1 MDSFPRLNKAYRRW
15 LPRPRRTRNQ
25 HVGISFSKKCQRIP
39 GTIIISIDVPEL
51 KVQAATICFQPVQI
65 GSRTLRTTIG
75 DNNVARYSSESS
87 GGGTIGVGATGV
99 GFRWITR

>member
-51 KVQAATICFQPVQI
+51 RILAATICFQPVRI
-65 GSRTLRTTIG
+65 GSPTLGTTTQ
-75 DNNVARYSSESS
+75 DNRGLLYSGSVVAAAVLS
-87 GGGTIGVGATGV
+87 GRCPVL
-99 GFRWITR
+99 